1 MVDSAADSSIA
12 HGVSRVVPV
21 GGRRDDSRFALDPP
35 GNPLRT
41 LPTNPAESALP
52 MQLCDLTVAGGAD
65 TRLPVT
71 ANIRRVVVNEVPPAA
86 VYRTLV
92 PIV

>member
-1 MVDSAADSSIA
+1 
-12 HGVSRVVPV
+12 
-21 GGRRDDSRFALDPP
+21 
-35 GNPLRT
+35 
-41 LPTNPAESALP
+41 
-52 MQLCDLTVAGGAD
+52 MQLCDLAVAGGAD